1 MTIFEYWAVE
11 ECYDRDCKVIGN
23 FSNELVADMVA
34 GGKNKMYRSV
44 TKRTFTLF
52 DSVEDFEN
60 NTRDKIRARAIA
72 KLTIEEREV
81 LGVK

>member
-1 MTIFEYWAVE
+1 
-11 ECYDRDCKVIGN
+11 
-23 FSNELVADMVA
+23 
-34 GGKNKMYRSV
+34 MYRSV